1 MWRVIAKQERF
12 SIATY
17 LLFSNNRRNQCVMT
31 KKNGGKTWVLDACPI
46 RQVLDRFGD
55 KWSILIVELLSH
67 EGTLRFGEIAQT
79 IGDISQK
86 MLTVTLRSLE
96 SDGLITRRFY
106 PEIPP
111 RVEYE
116 LSDLGRS
123 LVPHI
128 QQLTAWGNAN
138 MQTIMDNRKKFEEK
152 QQNKTAY

>member
-1 MWRVIAKQERF
+1 
-12 SIATY
+12 
-17 LLFSNNRRNQCVMT
+17 MT
-31 KKNGGKTWVLDACPI
+31 KKNGRNGWVSESCPI

-55 KWSILIVELLSH
+55 KWSILVVELLSH
-67 EGTLRFGEIAQT
+67 EGKLRFSEIAQT

-96 SDGLITRRFY
+96 SDGLINRYFY

-116 LSDLGRS
+116 LSELGKS

-128 QQLTAWGNAN
+128 QQLTAWGQAN
-138 MQTIMDNRKKFEEK
+138 MQTIMENRKKFEEK
-152 QQNKTAY
+152 QQSKTAY

>member
-1 MWRVIAKQERF
+1 MDKNSQDDF
-12 SIATY
+12 SAIV
-17 LLFSNNRRNQCVMT
+17 N
-31 KKNGGKTWVLDACPI
+31 CPI

-55 KWSILIVELLSH
+55 KWSILVVELLSH
-67 EGTLRFGEIAQT
+67 KGRLRFSEIGHH

-96 SDGLITRRFY
+96 ADGLILREIF

-116 LSDLGRS
+116 LTPLGMS

-128 QQLTAWGNAN
+128 ESMTNWGKEHLEA
-138 MQTIMDNRKKFEEK
+138 ILLNRRTYESKLKKP
-152 QQNKTAY
+152 AH

>member
-1 MWRVIAKQERF
+1 MEDF
-12 SIATY
+12 
-17 LLFSNNRRNQCVMT
+17 
-31 KKNGGKTWVLDACPI
+31 CPI

-55 KWSILIVELLSH
+55 KWSILVVELLSH
-67 EGTLRFGEIAQT
+67 KGRLRFSEIGQA

-96 SDGLITRRFY
+96 SDGLISREIF

-116 LSDLGRS
+116 LTTLGRS

-128 QQLTAWGNAN
+128 ESLTEWGRQNLGAV
-138 MQTIMDNRKKFEEK
+138 MANRKAYEERQPK
-152 QQNKTAY
+152 KSKV

>member
-1 MWRVIAKQERF
+1 MAKNNSGSF
-12 SIATY
+12 SVEE
-17 LLFSNNRRNQCVMT
+17 F
-31 KKNGGKTWVLDACPI
+31 CPI

-55 KWSILIVELLSH
+55 KWSILVVELLSH
-67 EGTLRFGEIAQT
+67 KGRLRFSEIGQH

-96 SDGLITRRFY
+96 SDGLIMREIF

-116 LSDLGRS
+116 LTKLGWS

-128 QQLTAWGNAN
+128 VSMTNWGKEHLK
-138 MQTIMDNRKKFEEK
+138 TIMENRKAYELK
-152 QQNKTAY
+152 NKKLSH

>member
-1 MWRVIAKQERF
+1 M
-12 SIATY
+12 
-17 LLFSNNRRNQCVMT
+17 VMT
-31 KKNGGKTWVLDACPI
+31 KNTSGKYSAVDCPI

-55 KWSILIVELLSH
+55 KWSMLVVELLSH
-67 EGTLRFGEIAQT
+67 KGRLRFSEIGHN

-96 SDGLITRRFY
+96 ADGLIAREIF

-116 LSDLGRS
+116 LTTLGMS

-128 QQLTAWGNAN
+128 ESMTLWGKEHLA
-138 MQTIMDNRKKFEEK
+138 TILNNRKVYESKLK
-152 QQNKTAY
+152 KPSY

>member
-1 MWRVIAKQERF
+1 MDKNSDIDF
-12 SIATY
+12 SA
-17 LLFSNNRRNQCVMT
+17 LVN
-31 KKNGGKTWVLDACPI
+31 CPI

-55 KWSILIVELLSH
+55 KWSILVVELLSH
-67 EGTLRFGEIAQT
+67 KGRLRFSEIGHH

-96 SDGLITRRFY
+96 ADGLILREIF

-116 LSDLGRS
+116 LTPLGLS

-128 QQLTAWGNAN
+128 ESMTNWGKEHLAA
-138 MQTIMDNRKKFEEK
+138 ILENRRIFESKLKKP
-152 QQNKTAY
+152 AH

>member
-1 MWRVIAKQERF
+1 M
-12 SIATY
+12 S
-17 LLFSNNRRNQCVMT
+17 
-31 KKNGGKTWVLDACPI
+31 KKTPGKIWIGETCPI

-55 KWSILIVELLSH
+55 KWSILIIELLSH
-67 EGTLRFGEIAQT
+67 EGKMRFSEIAQT

-96 SDGLITRRFY
+96 SDGLIIRQFY

-116 LSDLGRS
+116 LSDLGKS

-128 QQLTAWGNAN
+128 QQLTSWGQEH
-138 MQTIMDNRKKFEEK
+138 MGKIMENRKRFEAR
-152 QQNKTAY
+152 QQKI